1 MLFIGA
7 WMALV
12 EKMGIVLAAYGSL
25 DSQARGTYE
34 KIKSTY
40 EQAFPGTSVVLAF
53 TSDTIRRRLSEE
65 QDILFQN
72 PSTALAEL
80 QDLRCRNVVVQ
91 SLQIV
96 PGSEFHKAALLV
108 NRMMNDREKSGFRNI
123 VIGMP
128 LLACLEDCMKVSKTL
143 RSVFQTTKFEGQDR
157 EISENLEDVAFVFM
171 GHGTNH
177 PADSVYSLMAG
188 ILEKDHRNVFLGTL
202 EGFPGVNDVLRQA
215 KRSGVEKVILMPFLI
230 VAGGHALE
238 DLAGDSANSWK
249 NVFEREG
256 FGTEVDFKGLG
267 ENDDVVK
274 ILIEHTRKAAEL
286 FEGK

>member
-1 MLFIGA
+1 
-7 WMALV
+7 MASV
-12 EKMGIVLAAYGSL
+12 EKTGIILAAYGSL
-25 DSQARGTYE
+25 DSQARWTYE
-34 KIKSTY
+34 KIKSAY
-40 EQAFPGTSVVLAF
+40 EEAFPGTSVVLAF
-53 TSDTIRRRLSEE
+53 TSDIIRRRLSEE
-65 QDILFQN
+65 QEIFFHN

-96 PGSEFHKAALLV
+96 PGSEFHKAAILV
-108 NRMMNDREKSGFRNI
+108 NRLLNDREKSGFRNI

-128 LLACLEDCMKVSKTL
+128 LLACLEDCIKVSKTF
-143 RSVFQTTKFEGQDR
+143 RPVFQTTKFEGLDR
-157 EISENLEDVAFVFM
+157 EIPANLEDVAFVLM

-177 PADSVYSLMAG
+177 PADSVYSLMAR

-202 EGFPGVNDVLRQA
+202 EGFPGIDDLLRQA

-249 NVFEREG
+249 SVFESEG
-256 FGTEVDFKGLG
+256 FGTEVDLKGLG

-274 ILIEHTRKAAEL
+274 IFVEHTRKAAEF